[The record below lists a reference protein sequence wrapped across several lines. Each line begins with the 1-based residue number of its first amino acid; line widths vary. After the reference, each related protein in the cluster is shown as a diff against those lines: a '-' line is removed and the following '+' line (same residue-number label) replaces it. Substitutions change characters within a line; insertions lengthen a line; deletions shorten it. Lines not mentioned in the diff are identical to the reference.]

1 MARSIVA
8 LVGRPNVGKS
18 SLFNRLTGE
27 RRAVIH
33 DVPGTTRDRLYG
45 TAEWNG
51 QEFTVVDTGG
61 IELEPEGLPQEIR
74 AQAEEA
80 MREAD
85 IILFVVDVMTGV
97 TATDAEVA
105 DLLRRTDKPLLL
117 VANKADNVRRVKLAD
132 EFYELG
138 MGEPYAISAL
148 HGMGTGD
155 MLDEV
160 ITRLPRE
167 EFAEPD
173 ENTFSVAIVGRPN
186 VGKSSL
192 LNAIL
197 GEQRVIVSPTAGT
210 TRDAIDTELEYG
222 DERVVLIDTAGLRRR
237 GRIEPGVEKFSVLR
251 SVRAIERCDVA
262 VLVIDA
268 DDGVTAQDAHVAGY
282 VQEAMKG
289 LLVVLNKWDLIEKV
303 PTVAADFT
311 SLVKRELN
319 FVDYAP
325 LLFLSAL
332 SGRGTQ
338 RVLPAVKAIADQ
350 RRKRVPTAELNDAM
364 REAFATHPLNDK
376 GKPFKLFYV
385 TQPQASPP
393 TFLFFV
399 NDPRRVHFS
408 YIRYLE
414 NQIREHF
421 GFEGTAIKIA
431 FRGRGE
437 PKK

>member
-33 DVPGTTRDRLYG
+33 DAPGTTRDRLYG

-61 IELEPEGLPQEIR
+61 IELESEGLPSEIR

-85 IILFVVDVMTGV
+85 AILFVVDVTTGI
-97 TATDAEVA
+97 TATDSEAA
-105 DLLRRTDKPLLL
+105 WLLRRTDKPLLL
-117 VANKADNVRRVKLAD
+117 VANKADNLKLAKLAD
-132 EFYELG
+132 EMYELG
-138 MGEPYAISAL
+138 LGKPYPVSAL
-148 HGMGTGD
+148 HGTGTGD
-155 MLDEV
+155 MLDELTA
-160 ITRLPRE
+160 ILPAPE
-167 EFAEPD
+167 EPEED
-173 ENTFSVAIVGRPN
+173 EEGFSVAIVGRPN

-192 LNAIL
+192 LNALL
-197 GEQRVIVSPTAGT
+197 GEQRVIVAPIPGT
-210 TRDAIDTELEYG
+210 TRDAIDTEAQYEG
-222 DERVVLIDTAGLRRR
+222 ERVTLIDTAGLRRR

-251 SVRAIERCDVA
+251 SVRAIERADVA
-262 VLVIDA
+262 VLVLDA
-268 DDGVTAQDAHVAGY
+268 DAGVTAQDAHVAGY

-289 LLVVLNKWDLIEKV
+289 LLIVLNKWDLVTKE

-311 SLVKRELN
+311 AVVKRDLN

-325 LLFLSAL
+325 LVFVSAL

-338 RVLPAVKAIADQ
+338 RVLPAVKAIADE
-350 RRKRVPTAELNDAM
+350 RRKRVPTADLNNAM
-364 REAFATHPLNDK
+364 REAFAAHPLNDK
-376 GKPFKLFYV
+376 GKPFKLYYV
-385 TQPQASPP
+385 TQPRTSPP
-393 TFLFFV
+393 TFIFFV

-414 NQIREHF
+414 NKIREHF

-431 FRGRGE
+431 FRGRSE
-437 PKK
+437 K

>member
-1 MARSIVA
+1 MARPIVA

-18 SLFNRLTGE
+18 SLFNRLTGQ

-51 QEFTVVDTGG
+51 HEFTVVDTGG
-61 IELEPEGLPQEIR
+61 IELESEGLPGEIR

-85 IILFVVDVMTGV
+85 VIFLIVDVAAGV
-97 TATDAEVA
+97 TATDSEVA
-105 DLLRRTDKPLLL
+105 SLLRRTEKPVLL
-117 VANKADNVRRVKLAD
+117 VGNKADNLRLAKLAD
-132 EFYELG
+132 DLYELG
-138 MGEPYAISAL
+138 LGKPYAVSAL
-148 HGMGTGD
+148 HGTGTGD
-155 MLDEV
+155 LLDELV
-160 ITRLPRE
+160 ALLPRAE
-167 EFAEPD
+167 ETDDD
-173 ENTFSVAIVGRPN
+173 EDTFSVAIIGRPN

-197 GEQRVIVSPTAGT
+197 GEQRVIVAPIPGT
-210 TRDAIDTELEYG
+210 TRDAIDTEIEYEG
-222 DERVVLIDTAGLRRR
+222 KPVTLIDTAGLRRR

-289 LLVVLNKWDLIEKV
+289 LLVVLNKWDLITKV

-311 SLVKRELN
+311 ALVKRELN

-325 LLFLSAL
+325 LLFVSAL

-338 RVLPAVKAIADQ
+338 RILPAVAAIAEE
-350 RRKRVPTAELNDAM
+350 RRKRVPTSELNNAM
-364 REAFATHPLNDK
+364 RDAFAAHPLNDK
-376 GKPFKLFYV
+376 GKQFKLYYV
-385 TQPQASPP
+385 TQPRTSPP
-393 TFLFFV
+393 TFIFFV

-414 NQIREHF
+414 NKIREHF

-431 FRGRGE
+431 FRGRSE
-437 PKK
+437 P

>member
-1 MARSIVA
+1 MARPIVA

-18 SLFNRLTGE
+18 SLFNRFTGE

-51 QEFTVVDTGG
+51 VEFTIVDTGG
-61 IELEPEGLPQEIR
+61 IEPDEEGLPAEIR

-85 IILFVVDVMTGV
+85 VILFVVDVMNGATG
-97 TATDAEVA
+97 TDADVA
-105 DLLRRTDKPLLL
+105 EILRRTEKPLLL
-117 VANKADNVRRVKLAD
+117 VANKADNLRRAKLSD
-132 EFYELG
+132 ELFELG
-138 MGEPYAISAL
+138 LGKPYPVSAL
-148 HGMGTGD
+148 HGTGTGD
-155 MLDEV
+155 LLDEV
-160 ITRLPRE
+160 VVLLPRPE
-167 EFAEPD
+167 EQQDD
-173 ENTFSVAIVGRPN
+173 EHSFSVAIVGRPN

-192 LNAIL
+192 LNTIL
-197 GEQRVIVSPTAGT
+197 GEQRVIVAPIPGT
-210 TRDAIDTELEYG
+210 TRDAIDTEIEYEG
-222 DERVVLIDTAGLRRR
+222 ESVVLIDTAGLRRR

-268 DDGVTAQDAHVAGY
+268 HDGITAQDAHVAGY

-289 LLVVLNKWDLIEKV
+289 LLIVLNKWDLIEKV

-311 SLVKRELN
+311 TLVKRDLN

-325 LLFLSAL
+325 LIFVSAL
-332 SGRGTQ
+332 TGRGAQ
-338 RVLPAVKAIADQ
+338 RVLPAVKAIADE
-350 RRKRVPTAELNDAM
+350 RRKRVPTAELNEAM
-364 REAFATHPLNDK
+364 REAFAAHPLTDK
-376 GKPFKLFYV
+376 GKPFKLYYV
-385 TQPQASPP
+385 TQPQTSPP
-393 TFLFFV
+393 TFIFFV

-414 NQIREHF
+414 NRIRERF

-431 FRGRGE
+431 FRGRAE
-437 PKK
+437 K